1 MEETEVH
8 RSRVP
13 TSPGVPRPIAA
24 DVTPIDG
31 SVNALTQMTQ
41 TLVGIKADL
50 DLLKGASPSESEDR
64 LSAVETAVTRIKPW
78 KTLLGLVGFL
88 VVGAIAVIS
97 TLSDYAQEAVVE
109 TVKAAH
115 ADETNPIEPSEQRV
129 KAIEKG
135 LKTTG
140 DGVQLLLDEKDHQ
153 KEVKA
158 VEVELGLHQQ
168 QHEELVQEWSAKKAA
183 RRNAG
188 NKPQKTPEHLKL
200 EADYKTLLED

>member
-1 MEETEVH
+1 METEVH

-13 TSPGVPRPIAA
+13 TSPGVPSPIPA

-31 SVNALTQMTQ
+31 SINALTQVNQ

-50 DLLKGASPSESEDR
+50 DLLKGASPGESDDR
-64 LSAVETAVTRIKPW
+64 LTAVETAVTRIKPW
-78 KTLLGLVGFL
+78 RTLLGFVAFL
-88 VVGAIAVIS
+88 VVGAIAIVGA
-97 TLSDYAQEAVVE
+97 LSDYAQEAVVE

-129 KAIEKG
+129 TAIEQG
-135 LKTTG
+135 LITTG
-140 DGVQLLLDEKDHQ
+140 EGVQTLLDEKDHQ
-153 KEVKA
+153 KEVKG

-183 RRNAG
+183 RRVAG
-188 NKPQKTPEHLKL
+188 NKPTKTPEHLAL
-200 EADYKTLLED
+200 EADLKTLLEK